1 MCLTSLSH
9 RLVYSVNSDQP
20 ILTIKG
26 YADMK
31 INSIY
36 KNMII
41 TGSIAI
47 GTTLVTGCS
56 SDDTTLPDS
65 LNSDTS
71 SSLVRIIHASAD
83 APPVNIKLDNAIAVP
98 ALDYPNSTG
107 FVNINSGTYDVA
119 VDAIVPGG
127 NLEVITV
134 NDLDLIQDQRYTIVA
149 IGDTANIKE
158 FVAAETASSP
168 AADEVGITVLHAA
181 TAAGNVDVYVT
192 APGEDLTSLP
202 ANFTF
207 DFNGQFDAGALPAGP
222 YQIRVVANG
231 DITKTA
237 VYDSG
242 TVDLSGFAGQKLLL
256 LAVNTVNSTTQ
267 LASPVKLVAYT
278 DSAQVE
284 LLDTRTNS
292 GARVVHLSPDA
303 GTAASGPVEVFA
315 SSSALP
321 SSPTELITSISYKQS
336 LPGTDSFAD
345 VPAGD
350 YIFDVAP
357 DNAGIGSSVHTSP
370 APVTLSTGAEY
381 TVIASAYVLTS
392 PAFSLLATQDN
403 NRSIVTQAS
412 VKVIHGSPLA
422 GTVDVF
428 VTPAGAYTKEQVE
441 GGMAGDPLL
450 DDFTFGTITD
460 YVNVVP
466 GDYDIRVVTNSG
478 MGTAAI
484 NVEGFNLAAGSVSTV
499 IAHEPKDNGPA
510 TDFGLV
516 VLTN

>member
-1 MCLTSLSH
+1 
-9 RLVYSVNSDQP
+9 
-20 ILTIKG
+20 
-26 YADMK
+26 MK

-41 TGSIAI
+41 AGGIAI

-83 APPVNIKLDNAIAVP
+83 APPVNIKLDNAVAVP

-134 NDLDLIQDQRYTIVA
+134 NDLNLIQDQRYTIVA

-192 APGEDLTSLP
+192 APGEDLTFLP

-242 TVDLSGFAGQKLLL
+242 TIDLSGFAGQKLLL
-256 LAVNTVNSTTQ
+256 LALNTVNSTTQ

-315 SSSALP
+315 SSPALP

-336 LPGTDSFAD
+336 LPDTDSFAD

-370 APVTLSTGAEY
+370 TPVTLSTGAEY